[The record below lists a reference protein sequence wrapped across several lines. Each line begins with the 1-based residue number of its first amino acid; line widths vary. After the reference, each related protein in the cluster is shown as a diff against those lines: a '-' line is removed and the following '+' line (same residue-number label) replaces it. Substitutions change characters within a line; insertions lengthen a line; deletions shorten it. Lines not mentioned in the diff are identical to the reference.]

1 MLCTIILMIRGFIY
15 GQIGN
20 ALCSDREGSVLNL
33 YIVVVVLGVL
43 GTQNIVINADRF
55 CIIGTDIAHSSKVI
69 FIDQP
74 ADSTGEGGVIL
85 AKHLAG
91 VVYFDGHSLR
101 RDLIGSFHSTTV
113 VTRARDRHC
122 NRTGDIGEIVLV
134 VVDNVVGS
142 FRQNI
147 VFSVRHSGS
156 PLVLCTIILMIRGFI
171 YGQIGNAL
179 CSDREGSVLNLYIV
193 VVVLGVL
200 GTQNIVINADR
211 FCIIGTD
218 IAHSSKVIFIDQP
231 ADSTGEGGVILA
243 KHLAGVVYCNRYLF
257 TKLKG
262 NYIILIVG
270 SNRNCLRR
278 SIL

>member
-1 MLCTIILMIRGFIY
+1 M
-15 GQIGN
+15 
-20 ALCSDREGSVLNL
+20 
-33 YIVVVVLGVL
+33 
-43 GTQNIVINADRF
+43 
-55 CIIGTDIAHSSKVI
+55 
-69 FIDQP
+69 
-74 ADSTGEGGVIL
+74 
-85 AKHLAG
+85 
-91 VVYFDGHSLR
+91 
-101 RDLIGSFHSTTV
+101 
-113 VTRARDRHC
+113 
-122 NRTGDIGEIVLV
+122 
-134 VVDNVVGS
+134 
-142 FRQNI
+142 
-147 VFSVRHSGS
+147 
-156 PLVLCTIILMIRGFI
+156 LCTIILMIRGFI

-257 TKLKG
+257 TKLKD
-262 NYIILIVG
+262 NHIILIVG
-270 SNRNCLRR
+270 SNQNCLRR